1 MKESEL
7 SELLT
12 GKLVDARKYLDE
24 FSKAF
29 KYKITSYCA
38 IKNPNNKWVLF
49 YGKIILLPSFLEEQG
64 ENIEKEFKEKS
75 KNKTIHSDQINIDIK
90 FEKINSPEEID
101 KIYIDAIKENKIKN
115 TDEFCLSFDEYL
127 PIFNFFSGSTIP
139 YGDLYIHGKPSI
151 WADCDLHID
160 VLLKNTP
167 FKNEIELRKYLSLE
181 KHFDFTKLGGI
192 SNYIEY
198 TVNSAIHIQFIPPI
212 YFAISEDS
220 DYNGCPIKFNFD
232 KTLEENNIVI
242 DYEFFDFNN
251 IFTLLLKNGTIENDK
266 IKIKKDKQKGGSFDF
281 KTDFLLPDR
290 AKDRWIKFSLKYNN
304 TEIHSFSKSYYKDR
318 VEMLR
323 NRAEIRPII
332 DMVNSLFIFLKNNWK
347 YIITILPF
355 LGLLE
360 FLWYL
365 FKNQGQLPISLL
377 NPELFIAFPLL
388 YAIVVSVIYFTIFI
402 FPLIIP
408 FYIKEAVNILKSKS
422 DKSMSG
428 KIEKSWVVIYSPLI
442 IIFFL
447 LIEFIIPYIFL
458 NLFFEIH
465 NNFLLAVACVILIN
479 LISFSFYFIVFMK
492 KLISLTKYIFIMFCI
507 LYFMLSWK
515 YPGLPLRVL
524 KIGGN
529 VPVELSVSKK
539 YINNSDISKYIKV
552 KSDLC
557 NIKKSKTTA
566 NINWIHFLLFLKTPD
581 SYYVDCKKSSNIILI
596 PKKYV
601 YSEVFNKK

>member
-1 MKESEL
+1 M
-7 SELLT
+7 
-12 GKLVDARKYLDE
+12 
-24 FSKAF
+24 
-29 KYKITSYCA
+29 
-38 IKNPNNKWVLF
+38 
-49 YGKIILLPSFLEEQG
+49 
-64 ENIEKEFKEKS
+64 
-75 KNKTIHSDQINIDIK
+75 
-90 FEKINSPEEID
+90 
-101 KIYIDAIKENKIKN
+101 
-115 TDEFCLSFDEYL
+115 
-127 PIFNFFSGSTIP
+127 
-139 YGDLYIHGKPSI
+139 
-151 WADCDLHID
+151 
-160 VLLKNTP
+160 
-167 FKNEIELRKYLSLE
+167 RKYLSLE

-458 NLFFEIH
+458 NLFFKIH